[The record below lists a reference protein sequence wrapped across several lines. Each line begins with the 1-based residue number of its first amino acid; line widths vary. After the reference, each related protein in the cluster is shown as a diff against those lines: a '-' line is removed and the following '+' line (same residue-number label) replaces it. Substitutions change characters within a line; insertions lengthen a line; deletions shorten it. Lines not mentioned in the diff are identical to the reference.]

1 MKILIV
7 FFVSFCVFCSK
18 PLKYSII
25 MPLQTDNSTDL
36 SYFSF
41 EILKQTYNNNETFIC
56 NYLSRI
62 EDLLI
67 N

>member
-1 MKILIV
+1 
-7 FFVSFCVFCSK
+7 
-18 PLKYSII
+18 